1 MSDPFTRFSQSFPS
15 LIIKLVLKKF
25 LLKKRRAL
33 KRRLKR
39 YSPLLIGLA
48 ALFVIGIFSY
58 AEYMDSQRISVNAA
72 SCKPL
77 LDVIA
82 HAESGGNY
90 NAYFGNGRNKATKF
104 TDMPIA
110 DVLKWQQE
118 YVQQGSPSSA
128 VGRYQFLN
136 STLAGLVNQQG
147 ISPNQKFDEQTQ
159 DRLAVAL
166 LERRG
171 VREYL
176 AKELTT
182 EQFAA
187 NLAKEWAGLPK
198 VVGDNPN
205 ASYYAGDGLN
215 KSRVE
220 PQKVLA
226 AIKPV
231 KAK

>member
-1 MSDPFTRFSQSFPS
+1 VHS
-15 LIIKLVLKKF
+15 KF
-25 LLKKRRAL
+25 LNKKIRSF

-39 YSPLLIGLA
+39 KRPA
-48 ALFVIGIFSY
+48 VIGVTALLFLGVLSY
-58 AEYMDSQRISVNAA
+58 AYYMDSVGPSVNLN

-77 LDVIA
+77 LNVIA

-90 NAYFGNGRNKATKF
+90 NAYFGNSTNTKIKF

-110 DVLKWQQE
+110 DVLKWQAE
-118 YVQQGSPSSA
+118 YVNQGSPSSA

-136 STLAGLVNQQG
+136 STLASLIQGLG
-147 ISPNQKFDEQTQ
+147 INPSQRFDEQTQ

-171 VREYL
+171 VKEYL
-176 AKELTT
+176 ANQLTS

-198 VVGDNPN
+198 ITGDNPN
-205 ASYYAGDGLN
+205 ASYYASDGLN

-226 AIKPV
+226 AIKPI
-231 KAK
+231 AAN

>member
-1 MSDPFTRFSQSFPS
+1 M
-15 LIIKLVLKKF
+15 LKKY
-25 LLKKRRAL
+25 LAKKRRAL
-33 KRRLKR
+33 KRRLHR
-39 YSPLLIGLA
+39 SSPLLIGLA
-48 ALFVIGIFSY
+48 ALFVVGIFSY
-58 AEYMDSQRISVNAA
+58 AEYMDSQRISVNPE

-90 NAYFGNGRNKATKF
+90 NAYFGNGRNSKVKF
-104 TDMPIA
+104 TGMPIA
-110 DVLKWQQE
+110 DVLKWQKD
-118 YVQQGSPSSA
+118 YVAQGSPSSA

-136 STLAGLVNQQG
+136 TTLAGLVNQLG
-147 ISPNQKFDEQTQ
+147 IDPSQKFNEQTQ

-198 VVGDNPN
+198 VIGDNPN

-226 AIKPV
+226 AIKPIE
-231 KAK
+231 AY